1 MARVG
6 QIWRRSRWAVFL
18 YVLVFAPLGFG
29 TTLAADHP
37 WIYGAT
43 LAFFALSGFV
53 RWRKLHVGQL
63 PSDPDGASRWLR
75 SFANHTRLSALV
87 WGAFACYMQIAYQ
100 GVFLQFA
107 ILLITAGIGCFALG
121 AFAGERKM
129 TFSFLA
135 CVMVPTL
142 TGLAYGWNGEA
153 LVLLC
158 MMILFLG
165 AIAFQ
170 VVEIN
175 DWFVRST
182 VESLLLER
190 SRKEAEA
197 AARVK
202 SEFLANMSHELRT
215 PMNGVMGMLELLL
228 QSNLDREQKLLART
242 SHRSAESLLDILND
256 ILDFSKMSAGKMEF
270 VRLDFQPRN
279 AIEDVYDLLGP
290 RALEKGVDLGY
301 RIDPGVPEWVC
312 GDEGRLRQVLMNLVS
327 NAIKFSHSGEW
338 PTAGSVSIEARLV
351 SQDDATVHIAFD
363 VADQGQGMSARTLAN
378 LFEPFMQADT
388 STSRRFGG
396 TGLGLA
402 ISRQL
407 VSAMGG
413 TISAESVEHHG
424 ARFTFDIKLA
434 PSSRTRATTP
444 PAAPGP
450 VLVIEPAPLSRET
463 IGNLLRRHGVTPL
476 LTASLEEAARHLAA
490 SPVRAVFAGTS
501 AQLGPSSLRT
511 QLQSLLPAPAL
522 PVFLIYNRGDAV
534 EDDFPRSHVLHRPVR
549 SAQIAEALVVA
560 DCLPRA
566 TVPTPTLPSARLAGH
581 VLIAEDNAVNQML
594 AQRLVAA
601 LGLTS
606 EVVPNGEAAVEAL
619 LTGRFLLVLMDCQ
632 MPGLDGYEATR
643 RLRQLPQ
650 TKELPVVAMT
660 ANAMKG
666 DRELCLAAGMTDYVS
681 KPIRLER
688 LREVLSRYLPAAPVT
703 LQSESSK

>member
-1 MARVG
+1 M
-6 QIWRRSRWAVFL
+6 
-18 YVLVFAPLGFG
+18 
-29 TTLAADHP
+29 
-37 WIYGAT
+37 YGAT
-43 LAFFALSGFV
+43 LVFFAGSGFV
-53 RWRKLHVGQL
+53 RWRTLHIGQ
-63 PSDPDGASRWLR
+63 PPADSEGAGRWLHA
-75 SFANHTRLSALV
+75 FANHTRLSALV
-87 WGAFACYMQIAYQ
+87 WGAFACYLQIAYE
-100 GVFLQFA
+100 GVFLQFV

-121 AFAGERKM
+121 AFAGERNM

-135 CVMVPTL
+135 CVMVPTFA
-142 TGLAYGWNGEA
+142 GLVYAWNGEA

-158 MMILFLG
+158 MMLLFVA
-165 AIAFQ
+165 AISFQ

-175 DWFVRST
+175 DWFIRST

-228 QSNLDREQKLLART
+228 QSDLDREQKLLART

-256 ILDFSKMSAGKMEF
+256 ILDFSKMSAGKLEF
-270 VRLDFQPRN
+270 VRLDFQLRN

-290 RALEKGVDLGY
+290 RALEKGIDLGY
-301 RIDPGVPEWVC
+301 GIGPGVPDWVC

-338 PTAGSVSIEARLV
+338 PNAGSVSIEARLL
-351 SQDDATVHIAFD
+351 SQDDNSVHIAFD
-363 VADQGQGMSARTLAN
+363 VTDQGMGMAPRTLAK

-407 VSAMGG
+407 VNAMGG

-424 ARFTFDIKLA
+424 ARFTFDIQLA
-434 PSSRTRATTP
+434 PSSRGRATTP
-444 PAAPGP
+444 PVAPSP

-463 IGNLLRRHGVTPL
+463 IGHLLRRYGVTPV
-476 LTASLEEAARHLAA
+476 LTASLEEASRHLAA
-490 SPVRAVFAGTS
+490 SSFRAVFAGTS
-501 AQLGPSSLRT
+501 DRLAPSVLRDR
-511 QLQSLLPAPAL
+511 LHSLLPDPAL

-534 EDDFPRSHVLHRPVR
+534 EDDFPRAYVLHRPVR

-566 TVPTPTLPSARLAGH
+566 TVPTPTLPSARLSGH

-606 EVVPNGEAAVEAL
+606 EVVPNGGAAIDAL

-650 TKELPVVAMT
+650 TMELPVIAMT